1 MAKKGRRATEEE
13 RIQAVQLIESGRKID
28 EVVEIM
34 GVGRTSVL
42 EWWRKY
48 REGGLGALS
57 TKFASGRPTA
67 LTDRQMLELRAII
80 IGVDPRQ
87 LSFGL
92 ALWTRGMVSD
102 LIWQRFKVKVSSVTV
117 GRILKKLG
125 MSPQR
130 PLYRAYQQD
139 PEKVKE
145 WKQKTYPEI
154 RKRATERNALIFFA
168 DEASVRTD
176 FHSGTTWAPIGQTP
190 VVEATGEKKSIMM
203 VSAVSPRGELRFH
216 IHEGSF
222 RAANFVEFCKQLLK
236 DTEREIFLIAD
247 GSSVHTAREV
257 QDFVKS
263 TGGRLRLFI
272 LPPYS
277 PQLNPDE
284 WVWKNVKHDTI
295 GRSGVWGVDDM
306 KAIALGTLRHLQ
318 KTPRKVRGFFADPHL
333 AYIFQYN

>member
-13 RIQAVQLIESGRKID
+13 RMQAVQLIESGRKID

-34 GVGRTSVL
+34 GVGRRTVL
-42 EWWRKY
+42 EWWEKY
-48 REGGLGALS
+48 RRDGLAGLS
-57 TKFASGRPTA
+57 TKFASGRPAA
-67 LTDRQMLELRAII
+67 LSDRQMLELRAII

-92 ALWTRGMVSD
+92 ALWTRGMIAD
-102 LIWQRFKVKVSSVTV
+102 LIWQRFKVRLSNVTV

-130 PLYRAYQQD
+130 PMYRACQQD
-139 PEKVKE
+139 PEKVRE
-145 WKQKTYPEI
+145 WKETTYPKI
-154 RKRATERNALIFFA
+154 RKEATERNALIFFA

-176 FHSGTTWAPIGQTP
+176 FHSGTTWAPIGRTP

-222 RAANFVEFCKQLLK
+222 RAANFIEFCKHLMK
-236 DTEREIFLIAD
+236 DTEREILLIVD
-247 GSSVHTAREV
+247 GSPVHTAKAVSEFM
-257 QDFVKS
+257 QS
-263 TGGRLRLFI
+263 TQGKLQIFF

-295 GRSGVWGVDDM
+295 GRSGVWGKDDL

-318 KTPRKVRGFFADPHL
+318 KTPRKVRGFFADPQL
-333 AYIFQYN
+333 AYISQ

>member
-1 MAKKGRRATEEE
+1 MANKGRRATEEE

-34 GVGRTSVL
+34 GVGRRTVL
-42 EWWRKY
+42 EWWEKY
-48 REGGLGALS
+48 RRGGLAELS
-57 TKFASGRPTA
+57 TKFASGRPTS
-67 LTDRQMLELRAII
+67 LSDRQMLELRAII

-92 ALWTRGMVSD
+92 ALWTREMISE
-102 LIWQRFKVKVSSVTV
+102 LIRQRFRVTLSKVTV

-139 PEKVKE
+139 PEKVRE
-145 WKQKTYPEI
+145 WKERTYPQI
-154 RKRATERNALIFFA
+154 RKEAAERGAAIFFA

-176 FHSGTTWAPIGQTP
+176 FHSGTTWAPVGHTP
-190 VVEATGEKKSIMM
+190 VVSATGDRKSVMM
-203 VSAVSPRGELRFH
+203 ISAISPRGELRFH

-222 RAANFVEFCKQLLK
+222 RAANFIDFCKQLMR
-236 DTEREIFLIAD
+236 DVDSDIFLIVD

-257 QDFVKS
+257 KEFVKS
-263 TGGRLRLFI
+263 TGGKLQLFF

-277 PQLNPDE
+277 PELNPDE
-284 WVWKNVKHDTI
+284 WVWKNVKHDTV
-295 GRSGVWGVDDM
+295 GRSGVRSKDDL
-306 KAIALGTLRHLQ
+306 KAIATSALRHLQ
-318 KTPRKVRGFFADPHL
+318 KVPRKVRGFFADPKL
-333 AYIFQYN
+333 AYVFQ